1 MQESNFGQWLKAAP
15 VLLAAGEDEPYSSW
29 LREAGAVVTRA
40 RSGVE
45 ASERIRD
52 TKLRLWGALLDTTM
66 PDSDWVALYDALPAH
81 CALVVI
87 SGEADTK
94 LLTEIRDRDAYFVSK
109 AAPKA
114 DFMFAVGSALS
125 VRGPSLTR
133 LAARASYMWRLPPQQ
148 ARLLYYNLWSYSDQE
163 IADEMKLSVR
173 TVQQYQEELRK
184 RTGVR
189 TKHAYMRRLLAT
201 AGAQPP
207 LSMSDET
214 LARLEIDKL

>member
-1 MQESNFGQWLKAAP
+1 MSEGGFAHFMKGAP
-15 VLLAAGEDEPYSSW
+15 VLLARSEDEPHSQW
-29 LREAGAVVTRA
+29 LREAGTVALRA
-40 RSGVE
+40 RNAAE
-45 ASERIRD
+45 AHERVQDQRV
-52 TKLRLWGALLDTTM
+52 RLFGAILDVDM
-66 PDSDWVALYDALPAH
+66 PGADLESFIQTVPAY
-81 CALVVI
+81 CALIVMSR
-87 SGEADTK
+87 SGTAQ
-94 LLTEIRDRDAYFVSK
+94 LLSHVQNWNGYFVSTD
-109 AAPKA
+109 APQA
-114 DFMFAVGSALS
+114 DFMFAVSAAIS
-125 VRGPSLTR
+125 MRGPDLTR